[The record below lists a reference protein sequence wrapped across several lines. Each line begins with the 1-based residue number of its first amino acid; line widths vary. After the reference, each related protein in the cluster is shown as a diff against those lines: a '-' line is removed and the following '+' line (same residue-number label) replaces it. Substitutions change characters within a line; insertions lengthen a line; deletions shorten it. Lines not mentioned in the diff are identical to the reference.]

1 MAIVNQTDIAESLK
15 NCDELASKFCQIIN
29 FQGGGFDHDRIIFDR
44 YDGKSLKSNT
54 TSVWNKGADP
64 VYCKVTD
71 STRVRHHKTI
81 LCFSGNKGGG
91 HYLSFRKID
100 WLFE

>member
-54 TSVWNKGADP
+54 TSV
-64 VYCKVTD
+64 
-71 STRVRHHKTI
+71 
-81 LCFSGNKGGG
+81 
-91 HYLSFRKID
+91 
-100 WLFE
+100 